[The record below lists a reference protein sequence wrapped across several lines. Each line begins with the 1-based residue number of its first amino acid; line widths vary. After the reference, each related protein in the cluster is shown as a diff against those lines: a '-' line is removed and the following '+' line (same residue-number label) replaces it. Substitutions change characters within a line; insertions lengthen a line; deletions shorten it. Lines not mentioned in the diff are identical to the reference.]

1 MASDLVLLPAPRKLT
16 QPGGELDLAGTR
28 ESDRRIDLGPGDRDC
43 LLRAGRTVGEA
54 LQLVAG
60 ADYRLAAAGLG
71 DAGCALAVDPGR
83 VGAQQGYELS
93 ILGDGIRLVGHDEAG
108 LFYGTQTLLQ
118 IARQHHGR
126 GRLPNLVVRDR
137 PDLVHRGV
145 QLDVS
150 RRRIP
155 TMESL
160 KLLVERLAH
169 LKVNQLQLYTEH
181 TFAYRNHPEVW
192 RGYSPLTGEEILELD
207 QYCRERFV
215 ELVPNQNTFGH
226 MERWLHR
233 PRYEHLAEN
242 MPGMPIQYY
251 LCPSDPRSLQL
262 VEELLDE
269 LLPHFTSR
277 QAMVGLDEVRL
288 GPEGGARRCARS
300 GEVRNRSISIT

>member
-145 QLDVS
+145 QLDVTAGAS
-150 RRRIP
+150 P
-155 TMESL
+155 
-160 KLLVERLAH
+160 
-169 LKVNQLQLYTEH
+169 
-181 TFAYRNHPEVW
+181 PW
-192 RGYSPLTGEEILELD
+192 R
-207 QYCRERFV
+207 
-215 ELVPNQNTFGH
+215 
-226 MERWLHR
+226 
-233 PRYEHLAEN
+233 A
-242 MPGMPIQYY
+242 
-251 LCPSDPRSLQL
+251 
-262 VEELLDE
+262 
-269 LLPHFTSR
+269 
-277 QAMVGLDEVRL
+277 
-288 GPEGGARRCARS
+288 
-300 GEVRNRSISIT
+300 